1 MTSNVPMS
9 AVSAGDHSQLL
20 ALIWQRNLPT
30 TRDRLERLEAAAR
43 EAEMGQLSASTRY
56 EALSTAHK
64 LAGCLGMFGFPN
76 ATETARQLEL
86 LLETDALQSMPQ
98 LRLLTERLR
107 AQVPMQSPEADNVG
121 TLRKTY

>member
-1 MTSNVPMS
+1 MTSNVPMR
-9 AVSAGDHSQLL
+9 AVPAVDPSQLL
-20 ALIWQRNLPT
+20 ALIWQRNLPL

-43 EAEMGQLSASTRY
+43 EAEAGQLSASTRF
-56 EALSTAHK
+56 EALSMAHK

-86 LLETDALQSMPQ
+86 LLETGALQSAPQ

-107 AQVPMQSPEADNVG
+107 AQVPIQSPETDSVG
-121 TLRKTY
+121 TLR